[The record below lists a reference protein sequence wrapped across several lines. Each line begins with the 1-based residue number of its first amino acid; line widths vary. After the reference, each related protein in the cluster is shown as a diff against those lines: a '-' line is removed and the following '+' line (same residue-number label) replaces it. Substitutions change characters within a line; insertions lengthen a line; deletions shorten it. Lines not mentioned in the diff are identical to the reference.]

1 MCLKMI
7 FYFKEQTFGMPEN
20 NNTKSYIYNIL
31 ILYSIMLKK
40 DKCKGQL
47 KKLSLKL
54 DFPYYHVTKILKAI
68 SA

>member
-1 MCLKMI
+1 
-7 FYFKEQTFGMPEN
+7 
-20 NNTKSYIYNIL
+20 
-31 ILYSIMLKK
+31 MLKK

>member
-7 FYFKEQTFGMPEN
+7 FYFKEQTFGKVPEN
-20 NNTKSYIYNIL
+20 NKTYIYNIL